1 MSKAGK
7 QDEQMTTQNRVAIKQ
22 KHEWR
27 KTSGWRCK
35 TGGRKKGEV
44 RGSRGERDSK
54 EGKKERKK
62 ERIAST
68 GEESKRNRGRR
79 VSDSLSSSARNCSPE
94 IRRTIRSCQD
104 QQTLTTTD
112 ALHAQAAI
120 HNPIFSQH
128 LRLYAGLK
136 PNTGMHRLAEH
147 SAFDL
152 QLFSIRSH
160 VLPRCLQ
167 ASVG

>member
-1 MSKAGK
+1 MDDGAKRAEERKGRLEAAGVK
-7 QDEQMTTQNRVAIKQ
+7 GTAR
-22 KHEWR
+22 
-27 KTSGWRCK
+27 
-35 TGGRKKGEV
+35 GGR
-44 RGSRGERDSK
+44 
-54 EGKKERKK
+54 KKERKK
-62 ERIAST
+62 RIAST

-152 QLFSIRSH
+152 QLF
-160 VLPRCLQ
+160 
-167 ASVG
+167 